1 MSRSSSFVTSS
12 SGTNISSRK
21 TRDRARSSTDAPT
34 LDIWARSDEVDQ
46 KLYEEFWGPGSFSSA
61 RRDSLDASDD
71 SSSET
76 ESSGY
81 KSPRIDRATALI
93 QARKVA
99 GKFSWEVDPYDIL
112 VYEKIGSGSF
122 GTVYRG
128 NWMGVE
134 VAVKRIDGQTMSV
147 ADYKNFLY
155 EVELMSNL
163 RHPNLLSL
171 LGACLEPPN
180 LCSIT
185 EYVKQGSLDRV
196 LKLYPHLDWKIRL
209 NMAIECAR
217 GLFYLHRQRPPIM
230 HRDLKSLNI
239 LVDQNFHVRLTDFG
253 LSQDKSTKMNT
264 RVGTL
269 NWVAP
274 EVLEGAVAYD
284 EKADIYSFGMVLWEL
299 LTGRTPYEGKS
310 QLQVIRM
317 IDMREKERVPENAD
331 PDYARLIRACWHED
345 PKKRPTIMRVM
356 RQLEQIQ
363 ALLNQQIQTR
373 TAKVM

>member
-1 MSRSSSFVTSS
+1 M
-12 SGTNISSRK
+12 
-21 TRDRARSSTDAPT
+21 
-34 LDIWARSDEVDQ
+34 
-46 KLYEEFWGPGSFSSA
+46 YEELWGAGSFA
-61 RRDSLDASDD
+61 ATMRRGSDASDD

-76 ESSGY
+76 ERSKDP
-81 KSPRIDRATALI
+81 KSPRYDRTVALV
-93 QARKVA
+93 QSRKIT
-99 GKFSWEVDPYDIL
+99 GRFSWEIDPYDVL
-112 VYEKIGSGSF
+112 VHEKVGSGSF
-122 GTVYRG
+122 GTVYKG
-128 NWMGVE
+128 SWMGAE
-134 VAVKRIDGQTMSV
+134 VAVKKLDSDAMTPQ
-147 ADYKNFLY
+147 DYKSFLY
-155 EVELMSNL
+155 EVELMTNL

-180 LCSIT
+180 LCYVS
-185 EYVKQGSLDRV
+185 EFVKQGSLDRV
-196 LKLYPHLDWKIRL
+196 LRLYPHLDWKIRL

-217 GLFYLHRQRPPIM
+217 GLLYLHRQRPPIM

-253 LSQDKSTKMNT
+253 LSQDKTTKMNT

-317 IDMREKERVPENAD
+317 IDMREKERIPDNTD

-345 PKKRPTIMRVM
+345 PKKRPAIARVL

-363 ALLNQQIQTR
+363 HLLNDQIQTR
-373 TAKVM
+373 TSKNAL